1 MSIQVHIVNQK
12 GKRKALKRVSAEAV
26 RENLVEGIDGKMID
40 SEHELISLMLPPA
53 VKAFYTD
60 LERELEKLCG
70 KRYTHSNHPM
80 TRWGNQPGSI
90 ILGGQRVALHRPRV
104 RDRVSN
110 EEVIPRTY
118 ARFQDPSHFDRSV
131 FQEGVKRVSQR
142 DYQKGIKKIAAS
154 FGVSKASVSRSWIK
168 STEKQ
173 LKTLLNRDLSSM
185 NIVAVFI
192 DGKRFS
198 KLGVVVALGV
208 GTDGKKHVL
217 GIYQSSTEN
226 SAACLQLLEG
236 LEKRG
241 LPTEDLLF
249 IVDGG
254 SGLNKA
260 LEEKYQIDDPEK
272 RQAYRVRCY
281 IHKWNNLRDVLDEK
295 GIQEA
300 GPLYWAIR
308 DARDMTIAKSCS
320 DALEAC
326 LGRHNPSA
334 LKSYLEAREDLLA
347 IHRLTIGANLKKFFS
362 TTNPIESLNSLL
374 EEDLRRVK
382 RWRDGKHFQRWVAT
396 SCLQNEKRMRKIRGH
411 SGLPALVVRVQELCH
426 HENHEA
432 VDKETPAA

>member
-1 MSIQVHIVNQK
+1 MSIQVHIANQK
-12 GKRKALKRVSAEAV
+12 GKRKILKRVSARDV
-26 RENLVEGIDGKMID
+26 QENRVEGLDGKMID

-53 VKAFYTD
+53 VKAFFSD

-70 KRYTHSNHPM
+70 KRYSHSNHPM

-104 RDRVSN
+104 RDRASN
-110 EEVIPRTY
+110 EEVIPQTY
-118 ARFQDPSHFDRSV
+118 ARFQDPGHFDRSV
-131 FQEGVKRVSQR
+131 FQEGIKRVSQR
-142 DYQKGIKKIAAS
+142 DYEKGMKKIAAS

-173 LKTLLNRDLSSM
+173 LKTLLNRDLSGL

-226 SAACLQLLEG
+226 SAACLQLLEDM
-236 LEKRG
+236 ENRG

-260 LEEKYQIDDPEK
+260 LEQKYQIDDPEK
-272 RQAYRVRCY
+272 RRAYRVRCF

-295 GIQEA
+295 AVQEA
-300 GPLYWAIR
+300 APLYWAIR
-308 DARDMTIAKSCS
+308 DARDMTVAKSCS

-326 LGRHNPSA
+326 LARHNPSA
-334 LKSYLEAREDLLA
+334 LKSYLEAKEDLLA
-347 IHRLTIGANLKKFFS
+347 IHRLSIGAHLKKFFS

-382 RWRDGKHFQRWVAT
+382 RWRDGKHFQRWLAT
-396 SCLQNEKRMRKIRGH
+396 ACLQNEKRMRRIRGH
-411 SGLPALVVRVQELCH
+411 SGLPALVVRIQELCR
-426 HENHEA
+426 HETHEA
-432 VDKETPAA
+432 VDKDSTAA